1 MKKRLLAVMIVG
13 ACLAPIAGPVAADEA
28 PVPAYRETQLGL
40 YLSAVEAHA
49 LMQDNPRAVLV
60 DVRDPV
66 EIKFTGFATPTD
78 IHVPWVLADRERFD
92 AEART
97 WSMVKNP
104 EFEAEVRGELE
115 ALGVAQDD
123 PIIVMCRSGST
134 RSAPAAD
141 LIAAMGFS
149 EVYSVTDGFE
159 GGKLEAGDSRGGSRQ
174 ERLAQL
180 GAALELRGEPRG
192 GLDARRRSLRP
203 SGYPQSKESMR
214 CSGKT

>member
-1 MKKRLLAVMIVG
+1 MKKRLLTAIIAG
-13 ACLAPIAGPVAADEA
+13 ALLAPLAGTAMGADEPA
-28 PVPAYRETQLGL
+28 VPAYRETQLGL
-40 YLSAVEAHA
+40 YVTAAEAHA
-49 LMQDNPRAVLV
+49 LMQDNPQAVLV

-97 WSMVKNP
+97 WPMVRNP
-104 EFEAEVRGELE
+104 GFEAEIRAELE
-115 ALGVAQDD
+115 ALEVGKDD

-141 LIAAMGFS
+141 LIAEQGYA

-159 GGKLEAGDSRGGSRQ
+159 GGKLEAGDSRGVRARSGWRNS
-174 ERLAQL
+174 
-180 GAALELRGEPRG
+180 
-192 GLDARRRSLRP
+192 GLPWSYAVDPEVAWTPGDDR
-203 SGYPQSKESMR
+203 
-214 CSGKT
+214 